1 MTPTHKP
8 LTALHVRPAIETSLF
23 DFFKIGPG
31 PSSSHTIGP
40 MRAGHDF
47 VQRCD
52 ALDPDLVRRAARI
65 HVVLLGS
72 LSATG
77 MGHGTNTA
85 VLAGLLRTSP
95 ETCPAGL
102 LDRLGRE
109 ADTRHELRIHDVLLQ
124 VGLADIE
131 HGPIIHDA
139 PYSNTLLV
147 SLEDADG
154 QAL

>member
-85 VLAGLLRTSP
+85 VLAGLLRR
-95 ETCPAGL
+95 GL
-102 LDRLGRE
+102 TEEFYD
-109 ADTRHELRIHDVLLQ
+109 
-124 VGLADIE
+124 
-131 HGPIIHDA
+131 
-139 PYSNTLLV
+139 
-147 SLEDADG
+147 
-154 QAL
+154 

>member
-52 ALDPDLVRRAARI
+52 ARP
-65 HVVLLGS
+65 
-72 LSATG
+72 
-77 MGHGTNTA
+77 
-85 VLAGLLRTSP
+85 LAGALLTGSIENLFHDGLTIRVFIGKNI
-95 ETCPAGL
+95 AGDL
-102 LDRLGRE
+102 
-109 ADTRHELRIHDVLLQ
+109 
-124 VGLADIE
+124 
-131 HGPIIHDA
+131 
-139 PYSNTLLV
+139 N
-147 SLEDADG
+147 
-154 QAL
+154 

>member
-102 LDRLGRE
+102 LDKLGRE
-109 ADTRHELRIHDVLLQ
+109 ADAR
-124 VGLADIE
+124 
-131 HGPIIHDA
+131 HDA
-139 PYSNTLLV
+139 AHPRRPFAGGPCGHRTRPHHPRRPLQQHP
-147 SLEDADG
+147 AR
-154 QAL
+154 QP

>member
-102 LDRLGRE
+102 LDRLGRD
-109 ADTRHELRIHDVLLQ
+109 ADARHELRIHDVR
-124 VGLADIE
+124 
-131 HGPIIHDA
+131 
-139 PYSNTLLV
+139 
-147 SLEDADG
+147 
-154 QAL
+154 

>member
-85 VLAGLLRTSP
+85 VLAGWLNPGILDIIESLSGPVIAMILFIMPMYAVHKIPAMSRYRGQWSNAFVLAAGCVAISSLLYK
-95 ETCPAGL
+95 L
-102 LDRLGRE
+102 F
-109 ADTRHELRIHDVLLQ
+109 
-124 VGLADIE
+124 
-131 HGPIIHDA
+131 
-139 PYSNTLLV
+139 
-147 SLEDADG
+147 
-154 QAL
+154 

>member
-52 ALDPDLVRRAARI
+52 ARPFAGALLPGGVENFLDDGLSVGILVGKNIAGDL
-65 HVVLLGS
+65 
-72 LSATG
+72 
-77 MGHGTNTA
+77 N
-85 VLAGLLRTSP
+85 
-95 ETCPAGL
+95 
-102 LDRLGRE
+102 
-109 ADTRHELRIHDVLLQ
+109 
-124 VGLADIE
+124 
-131 HGPIIHDA
+131 
-139 PYSNTLLV
+139 
-147 SLEDADG
+147 
-154 QAL
+154 

>member
-47 VQRCD
+47 VQRCA

-65 HVVLLGS
+65 HVVLLGDDARA
-72 LSATG
+72 LL
-77 MGHGTNTA
+77 NTFSE
-85 VLAGLLRTSP
+85 GDTEDDEP
-95 ETCPAGL
+95 E
-102 LDRLGRE
+102 
-109 ADTRHELRIHDVLLQ
+109 I
-124 VGLADIE
+124 
-131 HGPIIHDA
+131 
-139 PYSNTLLV
+139 
-147 SLEDADG
+147 
-154 QAL
+154 